1 MLDATRSFA
10 TCPNCCHA
18 AHDNPCPECGSQIS
32 ENGGLKKKLDVVK
45 HRTLIAHYLE
55 VRLKSDIEDVSFKN
69 WSRDE
74 VIDLFMDLDAG
85 LSSRLDSVQNVATKN
100 VERLAEVDPKDDH
113 EMKNVPY
120 ITM

>member
-18 AHDNPCPECGSQIS
+18 AHDNPCPECGAQIS
-32 ENGGLKKKLDVVK
+32 EYGGLKKKLDVVK
-45 HRTLIAHYLE
+45 HRTLIAHYL
-55 VRLKSDIEDVSFKN
+55 VVKLKSDIEEVSLKN

-74 VIDLFMDLDAG
+74 VIDFFTDLVTG
-85 LSSRLDSVQNVATKN
+85 LSWKLDSVQNVATKN
-100 VERLAEVDPKDDH
+100 AERLTEVDPKDDH

>member
-1 MLDATRSFA
+1 M
-10 TCPNCCHA
+10 
-18 AHDNPCPECGSQIS
+18 
-32 ENGGLKKKLDVVK
+32 KKKLDVVK